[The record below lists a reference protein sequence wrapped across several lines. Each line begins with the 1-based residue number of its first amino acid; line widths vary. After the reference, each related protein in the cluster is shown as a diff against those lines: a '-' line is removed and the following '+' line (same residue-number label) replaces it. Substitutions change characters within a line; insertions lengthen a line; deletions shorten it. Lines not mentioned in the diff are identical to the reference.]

1 MKKDVFIINNNKII
15 IGEYREIFGHYIF
28 SYGAI
33 FSLSNVLEEQLK
45 YYKII
50 SKEHCMKCPIHNRIK
65 LLMRISEWRKDDE
78 EREEYTKIIWNEN
91 TIKENKFN
99 IYFTLGKN
107 SVSPRYI
114 FGEKRDNRLEGIV
127 IEELTGLRG
136 IEIVDM
142 DTKFYDIIEPVIF
155 QEDAWKIDRLNSKY
169 YWTRIVPYE
178 IRKTI
183 DEIIE
188 PLE

>member
-15 IGEYREIFGHYIF
+15 VGEFREIFGYYIF

-33 FSLSNVLEEQLK
+33 FSLSYVLEEELK

-50 SKEHCMKCPIHNRIK
+50 SKEHCEKCPIYSRIK
-65 LLMRISEWRKDDE
+65 LLIKINEWRDE
-78 EREEYTKIIWNEN
+78 EEKEKYTKIIWNDN
-91 TIKENKFN
+91 FIKQIKPN

-107 SVSPRYI
+107 SILPRYI
-114 FGEKRDNRLEGIV
+114 FGEKRDDRLEGIV
-127 IEELTGLRG
+127 IEELTGIRG
-136 IEIVDM
+136 IEIINININ
-142 DTKFYDIIEPVIF
+142 FFDIVEPIIF
-155 QEDAWKIDRLNSKY
+155 QEDAWKIDCLNSKY
-169 YWTRIVPYE
+169 YWIRVIPYE

>member
-15 IGEYREIFGHYIF
+15 IGEFQEIFGYYIF

-33 FSLSNVLEEQLK
+33 FSLSYVLEEELK

-50 SKEHCMKCPIHNRIK
+50 SKEHCEKCPIYSRIR
-65 LLMRISEWRKDDE
+65 LLIRINEWKDKKE
-78 EREEYTKIIWNEN
+78 KEEYTKIIWNDNFIEQ
-91 TIKENKFN
+91 IKPN

-107 SVSPRYI
+107 SVLPRYI
-114 FGEKRDNRLEGIV
+114 FGEKRDDRLEGIV
-127 IEELTGLRG
+127 IEELTSVIREV
-136 IEIVDM
+136 EIINININ
-142 DTKFYDIIEPVIF
+142 FFDIIEPVIF

-169 YWTRIVPYE
+169 FWTLVIPYE
-178 IRKTI
+178 VRKTI

>member
-1 MKKDVFIINNNKII
+1 MKKDVFIINNDKII
-15 IGEYREIFGHYIF
+15 VGEYCEIFGHYVF

-33 FSLSNVLEEQLK
+33 FSLSNVLEEELK
-45 YYKII
+45 FYKII
-50 SKEHCMKCPIHNRIK
+50 SKEHCTKCPIYSRIK
-65 LLMRISEWRKDDE
+65 LLMRISEWRNE
-78 EREEYTKIIWNEN
+78 EKEEYTKIIWNED

-114 FGEKRDNRLEGIV
+114 FGEKRDGRLEGIV
-127 IEELTGLRG
+127 IEKLTGIRG
-136 IEIVDM
+136 VEMINIDI
-142 DTKFYDIIEPVIF
+142 KFFDIIEPIIF
-155 QEDAWKIDRLNSKY
+155 QEDAREIDSLNSKF
-169 YWTRIVPYE
+169 YWSLIVPYE
-178 IRKTI
+178 VRKTI